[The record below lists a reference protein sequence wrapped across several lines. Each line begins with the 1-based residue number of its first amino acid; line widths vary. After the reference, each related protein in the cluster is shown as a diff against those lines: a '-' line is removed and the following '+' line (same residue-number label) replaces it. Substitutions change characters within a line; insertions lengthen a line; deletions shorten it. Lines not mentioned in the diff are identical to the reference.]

1 MHRFCVLSGL
11 LAIHSVIACSPAFA
25 QDFPHKPI
33 TLVVPFT
40 AAGGTDLTAR
50 LFARA
55 LERQS
60 GQPVTVLNKPGAGGE
75 IGMSYVARSE
85 PDGYTLGIINTPN
98 VLTIPIERHAQFD
111 LTSFALIANLVDD
124 PATFSVHA
132 DWPIRSISD
141 LVEAA
146 KRNPEGLTYGTAG
159 IGSAGHIAM
168 LMLEQAAG
176 IKLRHVPFKGTA
188 DVRTA
193 LLSKH
198 IDIAAANLSEA
209 LAFSQGSPWRTL
221 GVMKATRSTTAPD
234 LPTLAEAG
242 YALQAGSLRGIGA
255 PAAITAQRQQQVAA
269 LITKAAN
276 DPLFIEDARKA
287 EQDIRVIP
295 GDEYHK
301 ALQQQ
306 QTQFQAL
313 WKTSPWNR

>member
-98 VLTIPIERHAQFD
+98 VLTIPIERQAQFD

-132 DWPIRSISD
+132 DRPILSISD

-209 LAFSQGSPWRTL
+209 LAFSQGSRWRTL

-234 LPTLAEAG
+234 VPTLAEAG

-255 PAAITAQRQQQVAA
+255 PAAITAQRQHQVAA

-295 GDEYHK
+295 GDEYNR
-301 ALQQQ
+301 ALQEQ

>member
-11 LAIHSVIACSPAFA
+11 LAIHSVIACTPVFA
-25 QDFPHKPI
+25 QDFPLKPI

-98 VLTIPIERHAQFD
+98 VLTIPIERQAQFD
-111 LTSFALIANLVDD
+111 LASFALIANLVDD

-132 DWPIRSISD
+132 DQPIHSISG
-141 LVEAA
+141 LVEEA
-146 KRNPEGLTYGTAG
+146 RRSPDGLTYGTAG

-168 LMLEQAAG
+168 LMLQQAAG

-198 IDIAAANLSEA
+198 IDIATANLSEA

-221 GVMKATRSTTAPD
+221 GVMKATRSATAPE
-234 LPTLAEAG
+234 LPTLAESG

-255 PAAITAQRQQQVAA
+255 PAAITAQRRQQVAA

-276 DPLFIEDARKA
+276 DPLFIEDAHKA
-287 EQDIRVIP
+287 EQDTRVIP
-295 GDEYHK
+295 GDEYNRV
-301 ALQQQ
+301 LQEQQ
-306 QTQFQAL
+306 KQFQAL
-313 WKTSPWNR
+313 WKASPWNR